1 IFRNYLT
8 QDWLTEVVT
17 RKANI
22 ELMFNDPYWARFDF
36 RTDYPFGV
44 LVLNVTTLTR
54 GFHPSEFT
62 SKDDDPYAFA
72 KANGLPA
79 TTLAE
84 YLAVLDKLFSVAKGK
99 GAVCLKTTLAYQ
111 RGLDFDRVAAERAAR
126 AFGKPRAQLTPA
138 EVKEFEDFVMWQLV
152 GL

>member
-1 IFRNYLT
+1 M
-8 QDWLTEVVT
+8 VT

-62 SKDDDPYAFA
+62 NKDDDPYAFA
-72 KANGLPA
+72 KTHGLPLTSLGRLPRGA
-79 TTLAE
+79 RQ
-84 YLAVLDKLFSVAKGK
+84 AVR
-99 GAVCLKTTLAYQ
+99 
-111 RGLDFDRVAAERAAR
+111 RGEGEGRRSA
-126 AFGKPRAQLTPA
+126 
-138 EVKEFEDFVMWQLV
+138 
-152 GL
+152 